1 VSAYSPA
8 SSYATGPADP
18 TDVVGLRIGGWIIDL
33 VVYFGLLIA
42 FTAITGGVEATTYT
56 ALNEES
62 AESYCATWEE
72 FNDGICFVSED
83 SDGFSAQT
91 IEGGPAGLAFWLG
104 HLVVYAL
111 IQGVAGGSL
120 GKLAVGLRVVDEN
133 GKVAG
138 IGRSFVRT
146 IAWILDALTCG
157 LPIIGGVMLVS
168 TKGHRRLGDMIAGTY
183 VVKKSSVGQP
193 VSGAMDTSAPAAGWG
208 APPAPGWPPAGPGA
222 AATGNPWNPSGPA
235 NPSVSGPPVGGP
247 PSTGSPFPASTG
259 AAQGDGPTWDPAR
272 NTYIQYDRDR
282 GEWLQWDDGQQSW
295 VPISQ

>member
-1 VSAYSPA
+1 MSAYSSG
-8 SSYATGPADP
+8 SSVYAAPADP
-18 TDVVGLRIGGWIIDL
+18 TNVVGLRIGGWFIDL
-33 VVYFGLLIA
+33 VVYFALLIA
-42 FTAITGGVEATTYT
+42 FTAVTGGVQATTYT

-62 AESYCATWEE
+62 AEMYCDTWEE
-72 FNDGICFVSED
+72 FNDGFCIVTED
-83 SDGFSAQT
+83 ADGFSAQT

-104 HLVVYAL
+104 HLVAYAL
-111 IQGVAGGSL
+111 IQGIAGGSL

-133 GKVAG
+133 GKQAG

-168 TKGHRRLGDMIAGTY
+168 TKGHRRLGDMLAGTY

-193 VSGAMDTSAPAAGWG
+193 ISGAMVAAAPGAAGAWG

-222 AATGNPWNPSGPA
+222 SAGNPWNPS

-247 PSTGSPFPASTG
+247 PSAGSPFSPPAGG
-259 AAQGDGPTWDPAR
+259 AHGDGPTWDPAR
-272 NTYIQYDRDR
+272 NAYIQYDRDR
-282 GEWLQWDDGQQSW
+282 SEWLQWDDGQQAW